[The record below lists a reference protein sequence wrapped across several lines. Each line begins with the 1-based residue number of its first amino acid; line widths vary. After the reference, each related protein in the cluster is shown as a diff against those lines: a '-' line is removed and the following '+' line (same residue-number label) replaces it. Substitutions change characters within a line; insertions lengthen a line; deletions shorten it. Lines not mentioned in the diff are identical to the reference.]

1 MVDIVEA
8 ADIETASVSYASR
21 FAGAVG
27 AWFLEVQERAT
38 LELLA
43 GCPRSR
49 VLDVGGG
56 HGQLTGA
63 LVRAGYD
70 VTVQGSALECGAR
83 IEQWVRAG
91 AVRFDV
97 ASLLDLPYADCAFDV
112 VLCYRL
118 LPHVARW
125 RALVAEL
132 ARVARHAVLVDY
144 PERRSANAVTPLLF
158 PLKKRLEGNT
168 RPYRVFRRA
177 ELLAAFGA
185 HGFEYA
191 AHRPEFFVPMVV
203 HRKLNA
209 PGLSRAVEAASR
221 ALGLTRLF
229 GSPVILKVERRR
241 AGEGG

>member
-8 ADIETASVSYASR
+8 ADIETASDSYASR

-144 PERRSANAVTPLLF
+144 PERRSAVPSRPCCSRSEAA
-158 PLKKRLEGNT
+158 GNT
-168 RPYRVFRRA
+168 RPLQGLPTSGTAGGVQRA
-177 ELLAAFGA
+177 
-185 HGFEYA
+185 GFMR
-191 AHRPEFFVPMVV
+191 HRPEFFVPMVV
-203 HRKLNA
+203 HHKLNA
-209 PGLSRAVEAASR
+209 PGLSRAVGGEGDAQ
-221 ALGLTRLF
+221 GNTRRIPLQNR
-229 GSPVILKVERRR
+229 GSPLPCSSACLTPRR
-241 AGEGG
+241 